1 LQRAAEVLNAGQKV
15 AILVGAGALGATDET
30 IAVAEALG
38 AGVAKALLGKAALPD
53 HLPFVTG
60 SVGWLGTAASNAMME
75 NCDTLLV
82 VGSGFPYTEFLPKE
96 GQARGVQIDIDPGA
110 LSLRYPMEV
119 NLAGDSADTLRALL
133 PLLRRKEDRSW
144 RDETEQRV
152 GDWWAEAERRAMEPA
167 QPLNPRRVFWELSS
181 RLPDDCLIA
190 TDSGSST
197 VWYARDLKIRR
208 GMRASVSGT
217 LATMGCGLPYA
228 LAAKFAHPDL
238 PAIALIGDGAM
249 QMNGLTEIVTLA
261 ASWRQWSDPRLI
273 LLVLNNRDLSYVTW
287 EQRAMEGEPR
297 FVPAQEL
304 PDFPYARYAELI
316 GLRGIRID
324 APDQVGPAWDEAL
337 AADRPVLLEAVTDPN
352 VPTLPPR
359 PERQVIDK
367 LTQALAQEPDAADL
381 RRHLERDGV
390 TVNG

>member
-1 LQRAAEVLNAGQKV
+1 
-15 AILVGAGALGATDET
+15 
-30 IAVAEALG
+30 
-38 AGVAKALLGKAALPD
+38 
-53 HLPFVTG
+53 
-60 SVGWLGTAASNAMME
+60 MME

-190 TDSGSST
+190 ADSGSST